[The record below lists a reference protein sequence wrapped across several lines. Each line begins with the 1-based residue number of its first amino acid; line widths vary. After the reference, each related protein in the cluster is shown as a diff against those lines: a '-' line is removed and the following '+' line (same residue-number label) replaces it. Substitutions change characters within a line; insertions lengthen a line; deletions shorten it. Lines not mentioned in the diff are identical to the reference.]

1 VLKAVVF
8 DLDNTLVDFMAMK
21 RQAVDAAITAMIDAG
36 LQMTVADIK
45 DHIDKIYAEQGI
57 EYQKVF
63 DQLLNDL
70 HGRIDFKVLSAG
82 IVAYRRAREAALKP
96 YPHVS
101 ATLMELVK
109 HGVKLAVLSD
119 APTREAW
126 LRLCY
131 INFHHIFDYVVT
143 FDDTGKRKPDP
154 APFRMVLDLLKVEPH
169 EAVMVGDWAER
180 DMVGAKAVGMKTA
193 FAKYG
198 DSFGNQTVDADFV
211 LEDIKQLL
219 TIVLKRDEREE
230 IVEREIRRATTETGE
245 ERA

>member
-1 VLKAVVF
+1 MIKAVVF

-36 LQMTVADIK
+36 LNMTFDDVK
-45 DHIDKIYAEQGI
+45 GSVDKIYKEQGI
-57 EYQKVF
+57 EYQRVF
-63 DQLLNDL
+63 DQLLVEVL
-70 HGRIDFKVLSAG
+70 GRIDYKVLSAG

-101 ATLMELVK
+101 ATLMQLVK
-109 HGVKLAVLSD
+109 HGVRLGILSD

-131 INFHHIFDYVVT
+131 MSFHHIFDHVVT

-154 APFRMVLDLLKVEPH
+154 VPFQLVLQKLEVAPS
-169 EAVMVGDWAER
+169 EAIMVGDWAER
-180 DMVGAKAVGMKTA
+180 DMVGAAAVGMKTA

-198 DSFGNQTVDADFV
+198 DTFGNQVVNADY
-211 LEDIKQLL
+211 LLHDIKDLL
-219 TIVLKRDEREE
+219 TIVLDGKAAPHVSAPNGE
-230 IVEREIRRATTETGE
+230 IQ
-245 ERA
+245 